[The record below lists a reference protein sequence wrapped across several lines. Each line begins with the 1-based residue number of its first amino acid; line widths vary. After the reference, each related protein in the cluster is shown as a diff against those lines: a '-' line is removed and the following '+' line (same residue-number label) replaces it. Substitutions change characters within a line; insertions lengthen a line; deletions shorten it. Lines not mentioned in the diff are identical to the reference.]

1 MDEVKRLELI
11 TESVLYC
18 RHVKDLGMPA
28 SCYTKAL
35 REPIHFLWER
45 RSGPKLQ
52 VAAYCSKAAV
62 GLRFGKGEII
72 YDHAVPFRY
81 LQEEL
86 LALEPVTQ
94 EAVRQV
100 LERFG
105 TIVLVTKAESAKLD
119 ENGYSHNMPDGWD
132 RVNLLARYNAL
143 GIELV
148 ANPGRGGSGA

>member
-1 MDEVKRLELI
+1 
-11 TESVLYC
+11 
-18 RHVKDLGMPA
+18 MPA

-45 RSGPKLQ
+45 RLGSKLR

-94 EAVRQV
+94 EAVLQV
-100 LERFG
+100 LEKFG
-105 TIVLVTKAESAKLD
+105 TVVLVTKAESAELD
-119 ENGYSHNMPDGWD
+119 EKGYSSNMPEGWD
-132 RVNLLARYNAL
+132 RVDPLARYRVL